1 MIVVG
6 MDHFLSIC
14 KKKLVEWYN
23 EAFDNMSVYVQEKID
38 LSNVYVVWS
47 CKTLQNYK
55 ALLSTSVS
63 GDGIYVEFT
72 YNGDKQELYMDV
84 YHKLVNQKITE
95 E

>member
-1 MIVVG
+1 

-23 EAFDNMSVYVQEKID
+23 EAFDCMNVYVQQKID
-38 LSNVYVVWS
+38 LSNTYVVWS
-47 CKTLQNYK
+47 CKALGNYK

-72 YNGDKQELYMDV
+72 YNGAKQELYMDV
-84 YHKLVNQKITE
+84 YHKIVNQKITE

>member
-1 MIVVG
+1 MIVTG
-6 MDHFLSIC
+6 NDHFLSIC
-14 KKKLVEWYN
+14 KRKLVEWYN
-23 EAFDNMSVYVQEKID
+23 EAFDSMSVYVQQKID
-38 LSNVYVVWS
+38 LSNTYVVWS

-84 YHKLVNQKITE
+84 YHKIVNQKITE